1 MATETSVVTE
11 KFVDLSHGKTRYF
24 EAGTGYP
31 LILVHGAG
39 FLGGAEGWL
48 HIMPTLA
55 QKHHVYAIDCLN
67 FGPSDVFDQEFSFAY
82 LVDHVR
88 EFMDAMDIEKC
99 NLAGHSM
106 GGWIGTLFA
115 YESPERLNKVVLSA
129 AGGTATRPLQNMV
142 EWKPPTTEQVT
153 NQFQRRIETLPPDL
167 GIEGQHLLDEA
178 LAAATNQ
185 EHTDAFA
192 KVMRHMTNPM
202 TRNRYNTMRRLAH
215 IKTPALI
222 IWGTA
227 DKTND
232 ISMGHD
238 LHAGIKGSQMV
249 TLEGAGH
256 GTPQERPEE
265 WTKAVMDFLG

>member
-1 MATETSVVTE
+1 MATETGTVTE
-11 KFVDLSHGKTRYF
+11 KTVELSHGKTRYF
-24 EAGTGYP
+24 EAGSGDP

-39 FLGGAEGWL
+39 FLGGAEGWIPL
-48 HIMPTLA
+48 MPKLA
-55 QKHHVYAIDCLN
+55 ERFRVLAIDALN

-82 LVDHVR
+82 MVDHVR
-88 EFMDAMDIEKC
+88 EFMDALGIEKT

-106 GGWIGTLFA
+106 GGWIATLFA

-129 AGGTATRPLQNMV
+129 AGGTATRPLQSMV
-142 EWKPPTTEQVT
+142 EWTPPPEEQV
-153 NQFQRRIETLPPDL
+153 RRQMAGRIANLPP
-167 GIEGQHLLDEA
+167 GLDGDHILNQA
-178 LAAATNQ
+178 LEAAASK

-202 TRNRYNTMRRLAH
+202 TRQRYNTLRRIPH
-215 IKTPALI
+215 IRVPALI
-222 IWGTA
+222 IWGTD

-238 LHAGIKGSQMV
+238 LHNGIKGSKMV
-249 TLEGAGH
+249 TFEGAGH

-265 WTKAVMDFLG
+265 WVKAVMEFL